1 MKLIPLKDYEILTL
15 EVLKNR
21 SMAENNPLNLLK
33 GYKAKNTL
41 KRIFE
46 EVGQADFIFWVNFIL
61 DENE

>member
-1 MKLIPLKDYEILTL
+1 MKILIKDYKILKSK
-15 EVLKNR
+15 VLKNR

-33 GYKAKNTL
+33 GYKADDTL

-46 EVGQADFIFWVNFIL
+46 EVGEENFIERVNLIL